1 MEWIKTILNAVRAA
15 VDGVSAKVDRLNAWA
30 KTFAWVP
37 AMSVTEDVILQ
48 NAKWEFES
56 DGIVF
61 SSTVP
66 TVGVTYDVTINGKTY
81 KATAWQ
87 MDNDGQKMTLIGEYM
102 LTTKKDLPFLF
113 GWVNGQAMFLY
124 DGMKTGDTFVVSIAG
139 RSVKAEKLPDVFI
152 PDQILDAT
160 KDTARK
166 TDPVFTGTFS
176 QNRKAGSTI
185 GDYSH
190 AEGYETEAWN
200 KYSHAEGYQ
209 TRTNGNAAH
218 AEGEGSIASSSNAH
232 AEGYKTSAGMEAA
245 HAEGS
250 ETTAFGRDAHA
261 EGYKTAASGDY
272 SHAEGDSTTASTY
285 ASHAEGTTTTASGG
299 SSHAEGL
306 KTKASGKDSH
316 AEGAMTTASG
326 NDSHAEGRGT
336 TASGS
341 ESHAEGHYTTASGDT
356 SHVQGKFNIEDKSGK
371 YAHIVGNGVLGK
383 PSNAHTLD
391 WNGVPWFQGRPQFG
405 GTAQDNGSQSV
416 VANGDTK
423 ITLKSSVA
431 GSSKTFDLSVDDNG
445 VLPESLYAPAMPVIL
460 TQAEYDAL
468 AAAGTVDESKV
479 YFIKEEVAAP

>member
-1 MEWIKTILNAVRAA
+1 MEWVKTILNAVRVA
-15 VDGVSAKVDRLNAWA
+15 VDGVSARVDRLNAWA

-37 AMSVTEDVILQ
+37 VMSVTEDVILQ

-61 SSTVP
+61 SSPVP

-102 LTTKKDLPFLF
+102 LTTKTDLPFLF

-124 DGMKTGDTFVVSIAG
+124 DGMKAGDTFVVSISG
-139 RSVKAEKLPDVFI
+139 RRVKAEKLPDAFI
-152 PDQILDAT
+152 PDQILDAM
-160 KDTARK
+160 KDAARK
-166 TDPVFTGTFS
+166 TNPVFTGTVS

-245 HAEGS
+245 HAEGH
-250 ETTAFGRDAHA
+250 ETTAFGSGAHA
-261 EGYKTAASGDY
+261 EGD
-272 SHAEGDSTTASTY
+272 DTTASGI
-285 ASHAEGTTTTASGG
+285 ASHAEGSSTTASGG

-306 KTKASGKDSH
+306 NTKASGNDSHAEGIYTKASGSESHAEGANTTASGDCSH

-326 NDSHAEGRGT
+326 NDSHTEGRGT

-341 ESHAEGHYTTASGDT
+341 ESHAEGYYTTASGGASHAEGNST
-356 SHVQGKFNIEDKSGK
+356 TASGNYSHVQGKYNIEDKSGK
-371 YAHIVGNGVLGK
+371 YAHIVGNGTANGK
-383 PSNAHTLD
+383 RSNAHTLD
-391 WNGVPWFQGRPQFG
+391 WAGVPWFQGRPQFG

-416 VANGDTK
+416 VANGDKEFILASSTEGSTK
-423 ITLKSSVA
+423 KFKVTVDDSGTLKA
-431 GSSKTFDLSVDDNG
+431 T
-445 VLPESLYAPAMPVIL
+445 EITA
-460 TQAEYDAL
+460 
-468 AAAGTVDESKV
+468 
-479 YFIKEEVAAP
+479 